1 MYVRF
6 VECRTLAAVV
16 LAPQG
21 TIQSSMTKNEK
32 NKNKNWVISPFTV
45 PTLHRG
51 RGLRIIGV
59 NDRPTRILHEFRQSL
74 LEFCIRKGGVGG
86 SPR

>member
-1 MYVRF
+1 MCGLSN
-6 VECRTLAAVV
+6 VERWQQWCWRRRV
-16 LAPQG
+16 
-21 TIQSSMTKNEK
+21 QSSMTKNEK

-74 LEFCIRKGGVGG
+74 LEFCILYVVVVVVVVC
-86 SPR
+86 S

>member
-1 MYVRF
+1 MSNVGSSG
-6 VECRTLAAVV
+6 VGAA
-16 LAPQG
+16 G
-21 TIQSSMTKNEK
+21 YSSNMTKNEK

-74 LEFCIRKGGVGG
+74 LEFLSFSK
-86 SPR
+86 